1 MSTFYS
7 NGNDTQ
13 TENSSLKMKR
23 LNHFDNEHVKN
34 FDESLDK
41 PVVNQ
46 GVLLN
51 FNVSE
56 VILYKLLNQQLFNT
70 KVSLSA
76 HFPFR
81 SSVP

>member
-1 MSTFYS
+1 
-7 NGNDTQ
+7 
-13 TENSSLKMKR
+13 MKR

-81 SSVP
+81 SSVSLSTLLTTALGPIYYETRT